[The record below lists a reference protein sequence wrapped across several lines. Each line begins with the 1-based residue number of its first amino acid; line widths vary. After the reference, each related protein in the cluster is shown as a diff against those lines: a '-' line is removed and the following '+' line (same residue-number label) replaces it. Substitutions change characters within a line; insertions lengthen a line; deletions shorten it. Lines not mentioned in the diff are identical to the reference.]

1 MKATALLKKQ
11 HRKVEGIFEKL
22 EKGGAD
28 SASELTELA
37 NDLAA
42 HMAIEQNLFYP
53 AVRDVDPEMVGE
65 SYQEHAI
72 AEIALKRLLST
83 AGDDATF
90 AAKVTALKELIEHHV
105 EEEEEELFPKVE
117 DAMAADELES
127 LGSEMAKAFEE
138 ASEEGYES
146 LLPEGIT
153 ASADDSNPMQQPNGA
168 GRASKK
174 AKRPR
179 KPAQ

>member
-22 EKGGAD
+22 ENGGAD
-28 SASELTELA
+28 SVSELTELA

-53 AVRDVDPEMVGE
+53 AVRDIDPEVVSE
-65 SYQEHAI
+65 SYEEHAI
-72 AEIALKRLLST
+72 AELALKRLLAT
-83 AGDDATF
+83 AGDDVTF

-117 DAMAADELES
+117 HAMDADELEA

-138 ASEEGYES
+138 ASEAGYES
-146 LLPEGIT
+146 LLPEGLQ
-153 ASADDSNPMQQPNGA
+153 ASADDSNPMQRANGPEPA
-168 GRASKK
+168 PKK
-174 AKRPR
+174 GKRPR